1 MLVEKFDFLEVLRLA
16 IAQSEGKG
24 KITKSIVLGEMALL
38 SPGAKM
44 WAEILVERV
53 DFERIAIIT
62 PAEEQTELFI
72 SKYDFNYQ
80 VERRIEDKPGK
91 VEFKTGEIKS
101 ALFFKVRNKLA
112 KVIHKEMVKKNF
124 KPNNPQ
130 GSLENVAKAM
140 AEVVLRGHLFV
151 KAMCP
156 PCQGLGK
163 LEIFD
168 GHKNPIGTKFC
179 EKCEGSG
186 KRPYTLKEKID
197 IAHLTITKT
206 AYIKSYQKYEQLGES
221 IVAEWENEIRARLA
235 KSFHFD
241 EHSISEGKMKEHQI
255 GWEYINFPVVT

>member
-1 MLVEKFDFLEVLRLA
+1 MLIEKFDFLEVLRLA

-112 KVIHKEMVKKNF
+112 RIIHQDMIKKNF

-130 GSLENVAKAM
+130 GTLENVAKAM

-163 LEIFD
+163 LEVYE
-168 GHKNPIGTKFC
+168 GHKNPLGSKFC

-197 IAHLTITKT
+197 IAKLDITKT
-206 AYIKSYQKYEQLGES
+206 AYIKSYRKYEQLGES
-221 IVAEWENEIRARLA
+221 IVGEWENEIRDRLA
-235 KSFHFD
+235 KSFHFNED
-241 EHSISEGKMKEHQI
+241 AGSGKKIKEYVIGLDSINLPTIS
-255 GWEYINFPVVT
+255 